1 VLHRLNIFA
10 LLAGVVLLAHGTTN
24 ARGADTAAAPLDAPG
39 SASAWTFSPADR
51 ILILSPHPDDET
63 LCCGSLIRRAVQ
75 AGAWVGVVWVTSGD
89 AFELDAV
96 VVQHRIVPGR
106 TTMRR
111 LAQRR
116 MDEAVAAT
124 TALGIDRA
132 HLYFLGFPDRGIK
145 RLITDYYYSAYTSRY
160 TGAAAVP
167 YEQAYQPG
175 QPYRGENLEHAIDS
189 ILDATQPTLVLAPTP
204 LDRHTDHSAVGDL
217 AIRVMAHR
225 RQDDRLRYWIVHGG
239 REWPSPRRLRLD
251 LPLLPPKLAGGL
263 QWQQVTV
270 SSAEQA
276 AKLLALRQYHSQW
289 EVMEPFLVAFVR
301 SNELYSITPFPDE
314 TEAAPI
320 LDE

>member
-1 VLHRLNIFA
+1 VLHRLNFCV
-10 LLAGVVLLAHGTTN
+10 LLAGAVLLAHGSTT
-24 ARGADTAAAPLDAPG
+24 ARGADAAAASAGAPG
-39 SASAWTFSPADR
+39 SALARTFSPADR

-96 VVQHRIVPGR
+96 VVQHRIVPSR

-124 TALGIDRA
+124 TVLGIDRT

-145 RLITDYYYSAYTSRY
+145 RLMTDHYYSAYTSRY

-175 QPYRGENLEHAIDS
+175 EPYRGENLEHAIDT

-204 LDRHTDHSAVGDL
+204 LDRHPDHSAVGEL
-217 AIRVMAHR
+217 AIRVMAR
-225 RQDDRLRYWIVHGG
+225 RHQGDRVSYWIVHGG
-239 REWPSPRRLRLD
+239 RDWPTPHRLRLD
-251 LPLLPPKLAGGL
+251 SPLVPPKLAAGL
-263 QWQQVTV
+263 KWLPLAV
-270 SSAEQA
+270 SGAERA
-276 AKLLALRQYHSQW
+276 TKLLALRQYHSQW
-289 EVMEPFLVAFVR
+289 EVMEPFLVSFVR
-301 SNELYSITPFPDE
+301 SNELYSVTPFPDDI
-314 TEAAPI
+314 EAPR
-320 LDE
+320 LEE